1 MRSLFKPIIK
11 AAAILSVMPKKSLPK
26 QSFEDRYPNISRWV
40 NRENGIIEI
49 GWRDD
54 GYSSALEIAIAEK

>member
-1 MRSLFKPIIK
+1 
-11 AAAILSVMPKKSLPK
+11 MPKKSLPK
-26 QSFEDRYPNISRWV
+26 SFEDRYPNISRWV

-54 GYSSALEIAIAEK
+54 GYSSGFVRVYDIGGSSWEGVDEYNLCF